1 MNISIAIADANREY
15 LSRLVEGLQEYEE
28 LTVSVYT
35 DAQHLENALQSKRF
49 DIVLFDPDI
58 DDDRIAFKNAKLW
71 MCLYSEEARNSALY
85 ADCEKVI
92 KYQRISKLYKE
103 IIKAYSDKAG
113 YVADFNNMQYTHVIA
128 VYSPI
133 GGCGKTTIAQAL
145 ANRLFSVGKSVLFM
159 GMEQLDSSSYLYPIA
174 EEKDGITTLLE
185 AAEEESG
192 FELKLKYAAR
202 KEPSGMA
209 FVDGFDRVVDYSTV
223 SKEEMANV
231 IDKIR
236 KYGSYDVVI
245 IDMNSAIDDISRAV
259 FEQADKIIVVD
270 KPGEIATRKMEL
282 FARQALVSEHLIKM
296 CSISNFVENNAA
308 TNNPLNV
315 TNVGTVHYYAGL
327 PQSNLVQLI
336 ASKENINT
344 NVIAK

>member
-35 DAQHLENALQSKRF
+35 DAEHLENALQSKRF

-58 DDDRIAFKNAKLW
+58 ADERIAFANAKLW
-71 MCLYSEEARNSALY
+71 MCLYSEEAHNSALY
-85 ADCEKVI
+85 ADCDKVI

-113 YVADFNNMQYTHVIA
+113 YVADFNNMQYTQVVA

-133 GGCGKTTIAQAL
+133 GGSGKTTIAQAL
-145 ANRLFSVGKSVLFM
+145 ANRLFSVGKSTLFM
-159 GMEQLDSSSYLYPIA
+159 SMEQLDSSSYQYPIT

-209 FVDGFDRVVDYSTV
+209 VVDGFDRVVDYSTV
-223 SKEEMANV
+223 SKAEMANV

-245 IDMNSAIDDISRAV
+245 IDMNSAIDDICRAV

-270 KPGEIATRKMEL
+270 RPGEIATRKMEL
-282 FARQALVSEHLIKM
+282 FARQALVSEHVSKM
-296 CSISNFVENNAA
+296 CSIYNFVENNVASS
-308 TNNPLNV
+308 NSLNIP
-315 TNVGTVHYYAGL
+315 NVGIAHYYAGL
-327 PQSNLVQLI
+327 PQNNLAQLI
-336 ASKENINT
+336 AAKENINI
-344 NVIAK
+344 NAIAK